1 MTLQEA
7 RVAGMDAKGAPGSRR
22 PASPLLLFAI
32 CITAMFMASLD
43 QSIVATTLPALHTD
57 LRTSLSWAAWTI
69 TAYQLGLIMALPVAG
84 RLSDQFGRKRLF
96 LVALAIFTLSSA
108 LCATANDIYSLVSFR
123 FIQALGGGA
132 FTPSAIGIIT
142 DHFGKN
148 RDRAVGMITSVVPIG
163 SLSGPVLGGLIVG
176 YASWR
181 GVFIINL
188 PVGLLVF
195 LLVLRFVPSAR
206 PRENV
211 RADVK
216 GSVLLAAVLVP
227 LMLAITS
234 LGEGAT
240 SPLSPQCWI
249 PFLVFAVSLCFFLRH
264 ASSAANPVIPLRL
277 IVRNGFGRLNI
288 INYLYGGCAL
298 GFGALV
304 PLYAQERYHFTSLQ
318 AGTVLSARA
327 CGVLLVGT
335 ASALLI
341 RRVGYR
347 RPMIFGF
354 VMAATG
360 MFLIGVGPHGLGTY
374 AWLAMSAAIMG
385 TGNGVA
391 APSTNNAML
400 SSAPDEAGAISGLR
414 GMFRQ
419 IGAISMVSV
428 ATAVASRSTNPGLA
442 LGSMFILMAAIII
455 VVVIPLALRVPDH
468 RGAW

>member
-1 MTLQEA
+1 MTVLHTADEPEA
-7 RVAGMDAKGAPGSRR
+7 PHTRR
-22 PASPLLLFAI
+22 QASPRLLFGI

-43 QSIVATTLPALHTD
+43 QSIVATTLPALHKD
-57 LRTSLSWAAWTI
+57 LGTSLSWAGWTI
-69 TAYQLGLIMALPVAG
+69 TAYQLGLVMALPVAG

-96 LVALAIFTLSSA
+96 LVALAIFTISSA
-108 LCATANDIYSLVSFR
+108 LCATANDIYSLVAFR
-123 FIQALGGGA
+123 FLQALGGGA

-163 SLSGPVLGGLIVG
+163 SLSGPVLGGVIVG

-181 GVFIINL
+181 GVFLINL

-206 PRENV
+206 PAGSA
-211 RADVK
+211 RADVR
-216 GSVLLAAVLVP
+216 GSLLLAAVLVP

-240 SPLSPQCWI
+240 SPLSPQCWV
-249 PFLVFAVSLCFFLRH
+249 PFLLFLVSLYYFLRH
-264 ASSAANPVIPLRL
+264 ARDNQHPIVPLHL
-277 IVRNGFGRLNI
+277 IVQHGFGRLNI

-304 PLYAQERYHFTSLQ
+304 PLYAQERYHFSSLQ

-354 VMAATG
+354 VLAAIG
-360 MFLIGVGPHGLGTY
+360 MLLIGVGPRGLSTY
-374 AWLAMSAAIMG
+374 AWLAVSAALMG

-400 SSAPDEAGAISGLR
+400 SNAPDEAGSISGLR

-428 ATAVASRSTNPGLA
+428 ATAVASRSANSGLA
-442 LGSMFILMAAIII
+442 LGHMFILMTAIIM